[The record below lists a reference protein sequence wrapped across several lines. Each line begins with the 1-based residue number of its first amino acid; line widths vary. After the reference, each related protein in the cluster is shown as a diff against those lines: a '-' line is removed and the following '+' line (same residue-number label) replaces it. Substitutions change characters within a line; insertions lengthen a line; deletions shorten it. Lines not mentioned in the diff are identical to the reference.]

1 MSLDSDHLP
10 EVREQY
16 ERLPYPPCDPED
28 DNRRL
33 VTTWLDDLPMVN
45 HYCFGGAQSF
55 ARGFRVLVAGG
66 GTGDGTIYLAEQL
79 RATDAEIVHLDL
91 SETSIN
97 IARRRAEI
105 RKLENIRWVH
115 DSLLSLPRLGL
126 GEFDYINCV
135 GVLHHLADPDAGLEA
150 LLSVKKPSGALG
162 VMVYGTYGR
171 TGIYQMQ
178 SLLRMIAG
186 DAATIPAKLEI
197 AKEVLQHLPSSN
209 WYSRGRTPNGDDV
222 ALGDAGIYDLLL
234 HSRDRSYTVQE
245 LYAWFADQHGLHLE
259 FTDVGCG
266 RSSYLPQMV
275 AGPQTPR
282 YLSGLSARPLR
293 EQYAIAELLGGR
305 LDLHSFY
312 ATASAGSVAPY
323 GDPAMIPFFYHEPV
337 TGPEISAL
345 IHRNQA
351 SPLVI
356 NHAHTGVRMAIDP
369 GKYGKFIMKYIDGK
383 RTFADIFALVK
394 AEDKFRKSPPGD
406 DELFA
411 DFKCLYDF
419 FNAIDR
425 LLLRKQ

>member
-91 SETSIN
+91 SEASIN

-162 VMVYGTYGR
+162 VMVYGTLPLQNES
-171 TGIYQMQ
+171 GI
-178 SLLRMIAG
+178 RVVVATCFCVF
-186 DAATIPAKLEI
+186 AAK
-197 AKEVLQHLPSSN
+197 
-209 WYSRGRTPNGDDV
+209 
-222 ALGDAGIYDLLL
+222 
-234 HSRDRSYTVQE
+234 
-245 LYAWFADQHGLHLE
+245 
-259 FTDVGCG
+259 C
-266 RSSYLPQMV
+266 
-275 AGPQTPR
+275 
-282 YLSGLSARPLR
+282 SA
-293 EQYAIAELLGGR
+293 
-305 LDLHSFY
+305 
-312 ATASAGSVAPY
+312 
-323 GDPAMIPFFYHEPV
+323 
-337 TGPEISAL
+337 
-345 IHRNQA
+345 
-351 SPLVI
+351 
-356 NHAHTGVRMAIDP
+356 
-369 GKYGKFIMKYIDGK
+369 
-383 RTFADIFALVK
+383 
-394 AEDKFRKSPPGD
+394 
-406 DELFA
+406 
-411 DFKCLYDF
+411 
-419 FNAIDR
+419 FNI
-425 LLLRKQ
+425 

>member
-91 SETSIN
+91 SEASIN

-178 SLLRMIAG
+178 SLLRMISG